1 MQGAIRVPTE
11 KAGTGSPGENL
22 KLVPSEKHEGEPL
35 WLPFLVA
42 AERDRSGTGTTC
54 WRLVVH
60 PDFPSRQ
67 RHGAE
72 FQGSRPQSEPQ
83 SRRSP
88 VRIIHE
94 TEKGFLTVRSF

>member
-1 MQGAIRVPTE
+1 MKGAIPVPAE
-11 KAGTGSPGENL
+11 KAGTGSRGENP
-22 KLVPSEKHEGEPL
+22 KLVPSEKHEGEPKR
-35 WLPFLVA
+35 LPFLVA
-42 AERDRSGTGTTC
+42 VEHDRSVTGTTC
-54 WRLVVH
+54 WRLVVR
-60 PDFPSRQ
+60 PDFPIRQ